1 MNVGLNF
8 ASTITIPAP
17 KQYFTEYLST
27 PVDINFVFA
36 NVTPETIS
44 ETLSVLKSKKSC
56 GKDNRDY
63 AKYNNSCSLYS

>member
-1 MNVGLNF
+1 MLDQ

-17 KQYFTEYLST
+17 KQNFTEYFST

-44 ETLSVLKSKKSC
+44 ETLSVLKSKISC
-56 GKDNRDY
+56 DKDNRDY
-63 AKYNNSCSLYS
+63 AKYNISCRSICK